1 VSVNLIRLILGFCFS
16 AILTSNSLAEDNST
30 IIYSNDLEN
39 WNVKQGVS
47 ERSVVN
53 LREYANTPQFCGA
66 NSSKQKSIKDY
77 GIRGHTFLIIEQSL
91 LEIIMTRLKIA
102 QQSGSLEKMQ
112 DKFKERVKEKIARP
126 AAVLG
131 LHKATKDR
139 SWTYDPTFTQKTDIK
154 DQNGRIIVPAA
165 TRVNPLDILAWG
177 EPLILIDGDDKEQV
191 AWAKSQQGIIVLT
204 NGSLMELGKKL
215 GQDIYFDQGGMLI
228 ERFKIKAI
236 PAMVKQEDSL
246 LKISE
251 IKIKL

>member
-1 VSVNLIRLILGFCFS
+1 VSFSLIRLILSFCFS
-16 AILTSNSLAEDNST
+16 TIVASNSLAEDNRA
-30 IIYSNDLEN
+30 IL
-39 WNVKQGVS
+39 
-47 ERSVVN
+47 
-53 LREYANTPQFCGA
+53 
-66 NSSKQKSIKDY
+66 KDY
-77 GIRGHTFLIIEQSL
+77 GIRGHTFPIIEQSL

-112 DKFKERVKEKIARP
+112 DEFKEKVKEKIARP

-154 DQNGRIIVPAA
+154 DQTGRIVIKAG
-165 TRVNPLDILAWG
+165 TKINPLETISWG

-204 NGSLMELGKKL
+204 NGSPMELGKKL

-228 ERFKIKAI
+228 ERFKIEAV
-236 PAMVKQEDSL
+236 PAMVKQKDSL

-251 IKIKL
+251 IKIN